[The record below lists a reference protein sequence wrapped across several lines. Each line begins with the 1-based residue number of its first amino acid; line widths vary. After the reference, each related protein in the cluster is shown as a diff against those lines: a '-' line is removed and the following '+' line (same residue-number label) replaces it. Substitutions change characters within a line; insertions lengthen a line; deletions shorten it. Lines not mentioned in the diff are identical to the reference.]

1 VPIPKIATEKPT
13 NGVRY
18 ALMYQLFVFEQVA
31 VVVFP
36 WQEPE
41 EPVRGTRVELRM
53 RAREPHR
60 GSESAAQRIVV
71 DQPLFRADL
80 FDRFDKPGPNLL
92 GAHFHAGFDGVEP
105 QVRQWPTELKTD
117 AAGWLRDQLG
127 DLRSL
132 LEGAGVAA
140 DEPWV
145 DADAEAL
152 RGALDAIVTAVE
164 ATWTEVRAADQS
176 SV

>member
-1 VPIPKIATEKPT
+1 MPKIATVKPT

-18 ALMYQLFVFEQVA
+18 AVMYQLFVFEQIA

-36 WQEPE
+36 WQEPD
-41 EPVRGTRVELRM
+41 EPVRGTRVEVRLR
-53 RAREPHR
+53 AQEPHR

-105 QVRQWPTELKTD
+105 HERQWPKEVRSD
-117 AAGWLRDQLG
+117 PIGWLRAELG
-127 DLRSL
+127 DLQSL
-132 LEGAGVAA
+132 LARAGVAA
-140 DEPWV
+140 DESWV
-145 DADAEAL
+145 DDDGEAL
-152 RGALDAIVTAVE
+152 RGALDAIVNAVE
-164 ATWTEVRAADQS
+164 ATWREVRAVDQS
-176 SV
+176 SA

>member
-1 VPIPKIATEKPT
+1 MSMQQV
-13 NGVRY
+13 
-18 ALMYQLFVFEQVA
+18 FVFDRIA

-41 EPVRGTRVELRM
+41 EPVRGTRVEVRM
-53 RAREPHR
+53 RTLEPHR

-71 DQPLFRADL
+71 DDPLFRADL

-105 QVRQWPTELKTD
+105 QDRQWPKELKTD
-117 AAGWLRDQLG
+117 ARAWLRAELG
-127 DLRSL
+127 DLPALLTRS
-132 LEGAGVAA
+132 GVPA

-145 DADAEAL
+145 DRDGESL
-152 RGALDAIVTAVE
+152 RAALDAIVAAVE
-164 ATWTEVRAADQS
+164 ATWAEVRATPA
-176 SV
+176 

>member
-1 VPIPKIATEKPT
+1 
-13 NGVRY
+13 
-18 ALMYQLFVFEQVA
+18 MYQLFVFEQVA

-41 EPVRGTRVELRM
+41 EPVRGTRVEVRM
-53 RAREPHR
+53 RAPEPHR

-71 DQPLFRADL
+71 DQPVFRADL

-105 QVRQWPTELKTD
+105 QERQWPKEVKSD
-117 AAGWLRDQLG
+117 PIGWLRAELG

-132 LEGAGVAA
+132 LERAGVSAG
-140 DEPWV
+140 DSWV
-145 DADAEAL
+145 EDDGEAL
-152 RGALDAIVTAVE
+152 RGALDAIVDAVE
-164 ATWTEVRAADQS
+164 ATWAEVRSVDQS

>member
-1 VPIPKIATEKPT
+1 
-13 NGVRY
+13 
-18 ALMYQLFVFEQVA
+18 MYQLFVFEHVA
-31 VVVFP
+31 VAVFP
-36 WQEPE
+36 WQEPK

-53 RAREPHR
+53 RVAEPHR

-105 QVRQWPTELKTD
+105 QDRQWPKELKTD
-117 AAGWLRDQLG
+117 ATGWLRHQLC
-127 DLRSL
+127 DLGALLKRS
-132 LEGAGVAA
+132 GVAA

-145 DADAEAL
+145 GSDSDAL
-152 RGALDAIVTAVE
+152 RSALDAIVAAVE
-164 ATWTEVRAADQS
+164 STWTEVRATPA
-176 SV
+176 